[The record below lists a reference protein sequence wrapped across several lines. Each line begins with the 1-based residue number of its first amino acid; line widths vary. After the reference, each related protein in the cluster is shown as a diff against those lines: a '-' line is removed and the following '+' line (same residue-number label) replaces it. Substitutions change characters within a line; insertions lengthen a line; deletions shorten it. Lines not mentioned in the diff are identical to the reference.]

1 MTLIIVANFA
11 LRIQVEVVEDV
22 RFHMMP
28 RSHELLLS
36 VEKQGFSRK
45 TSPWRPQHYNP
56 PQNDIDLYH
65 RQPCLTHA
73 GGGEEE
79 IGQN

>member
-11 LRIQVEVVEDV
+11 LRMQVEVVEDV
-22 RFHMMP
+22 RFHMM
-28 RSHELLLS
+28 
-36 VEKQGFSRK
+36 EKQGFSRK
-45 TSPWRPQHYNP
+45 MSPWRPQHYNP

-65 RQPCLTHA
+65 RQPCLTQA

>member
-22 RFHMMP
+22 RFHMM
-28 RSHELLLS
+28 
-36 VEKQGFSRK
+36 EKQGFSRK
-45 TSPWRPQHYNP
+45 MSPWRPQHYNP

>member
-1 MTLIIVANFA
+1 MTLIIVANCA
-11 LRIQVEVVEDV
+11 LRMQVEVVEDV
-22 RFHMMP
+22 RFHMM
-28 RSHELLLS
+28 
-36 VEKQGFSRK
+36 EKQGFSRK
-45 TSPWRPQHYNP
+45 MSPWRPQHYNP

>member
-1 MTLIIVANFA
+1 MTLIIIANFA
-11 LRIQVEVVEDV
+11 LRMQVEVVEDV
-22 RFHMMP
+22 RFHMM
-28 RSHELLLS
+28 
-36 VEKQGFSRK
+36 EKQGFSRK
-45 TSPWRPQHYNP
+45 MSPWRPQHYNP

>member
-11 LRIQVEVVEDV
+11 LRMQVEVVEDV
-22 RFHMMP
+22 RFHMM
-28 RSHELLLS
+28 
-36 VEKQGFSRK
+36 EKQGFSRK
-45 TSPWRPQHYNP
+45 MSPWRPQHYNP

>member
-11 LRIQVEVVEDV
+11 LRMQVEVVEDV
-22 RFHMMP
+22 RFHMM
-28 RSHELLLS
+28 
-36 VEKQGFSRK
+36 EKQGFSRK
-45 TSPWRPQHYNP
+45 MSPWRPQHYNP
-56 PQNDIDLYH
+56 PQNELDLYH

>member
-11 LRIQVEVVEDV
+11 LRMQVEVVEDV
-22 RFHMMP
+22 RFHMM
-28 RSHELLLS
+28 
-36 VEKQGFSRK
+36 EKQGFSRK
-45 TSPWRPQHYNP
+45 MSPWRPQHYNP

-79 IGQN
+79 ISQN